1 MSGLLWSDPLSGE
14 RKSRLLL
21 RERANQLTHGCGAVL
36 STFAAVVLVRAA
48 AAHGDPWLLA
58 GCRVYAGSLVLLYWT
73 STLSHSFLS
82 GRRKHSWRTADQI
95 SIFLLIAGNFTP
107 VGVTVCRH
115 GWWWLIPAGV
125 WGLALAGILT
135 KLFVTGIRS
144 VPVWFYAAVGWM
156 PLLAAPPAMEF
167 FPPWGLFWIVAG
179 GLCYTVGTLFLS
191 FDERAPFFHPLWHL
205 FTIAGSVC
213 HFIVIYCFL
222 IPLV

>member
-14 RKSRLLL
+14 RKSQLVLQ
-21 RERANQLTHGCGAVL
+21 ERANQITHGAGAVL
-36 STFAAVVLVRAA
+36 STIAAVVLVRAA
-48 AAHGDPWLLA
+48 TAHGDPWLIG
-58 GCRVYAGSLVLLYWT
+58 GCWVYAVSLVLLYWA

-82 GRRKHSWRTADQI
+82 GRRKHAWRAADQI
-95 SIFLLIAGNFTP
+95 CIFLLIAGNFTP

-115 GWWWLIPAGV
+115 DWWWLILAGV

-156 PLLAAPPAMEF
+156 PILAAPPAIDF

-179 GLCYTVGTLFLS
+179 GGSYTVGTLFLCH
-191 FDERAPFFHPLWHL
+191 DQRVPYFHSLWHM
-205 FTIAGSVC
+205 FTVSGSIC
-213 HFIVIYCFL
+213 HFIVVYCLL
-222 IPLV
+222 IPMV